1 MSNVI
6 ACIDGSSAATPVC
19 DYAAWAA
26 ARLAAPLMLL
36 HVLDQSRYPMEND
49 LSGNLGVGEREHL
62 LTELAELDA
71 RRNKMALEQGRL
83 MLETA
88 KARAIADGIA
98 EPVLRQRHGH
108 LVESLAELEDETLL
122 LVMGKQG
129 EEHSSDTDNDVGG
142 NVERV
147 VRTLHSPILIA
158 QGEFKAPEVVMLAF
172 DSSSTTRKG
181 VELLAASPLFKG
193 VSGHLVS
200 VSKDKHTLRED
211 MEWAEKTIVDGGH
224 QVCTAVLDG
233 DIEPALHAYQQEHN
247 VDMIVKGAY
256 GHSRLR
262 EFFVGSTTNNM
273 LRKASVP
280 HLLLR

>member
-26 ARLAAPLMLL
+26 RRLSAPLTLL
-36 HVLDQSRYPMEND
+36 HVLDQSRYPMEKD

-62 LTELAELDA
+62 LAELSELDE
-71 RRNKMALEQGRL
+71 RRNKLALEQGRL
-83 MLETA
+83 VLETA
-88 KARAIADGIA
+88 KQRVLADGIA
-98 EPVLRQRHGH
+98 DPILRQRHGH
-108 LVESLAELEDETLL
+108 LVESLMDLENETRL

-129 EEHSSDTDNDVGG
+129 EDHSGNHVGD

-147 VRTLHSPILIA
+147 VRALHKPILIA

-172 DSSSTTRKG
+172 DRREISREG
-181 VELLAASPLFKG
+181 VELLAASPLFRG
-193 VSGHLVS
+193 LSGHLVS
-200 VSKDKHTLRED
+200 VSKDRETLRED
-211 MEWAEKTIVDGGH
+211 LEWAEKTIVAGGH
-224 QVCTAVLDG
+224 EVRTAILDG

-247 VDMIVKGAY
+247 VDMVVMGAY

-262 EFFVGSTTNNM
+262 EFFVGSTTNDMIRN
-273 LRKASVP
+273 ASVP
-280 HLLLR
+280 HLLVR